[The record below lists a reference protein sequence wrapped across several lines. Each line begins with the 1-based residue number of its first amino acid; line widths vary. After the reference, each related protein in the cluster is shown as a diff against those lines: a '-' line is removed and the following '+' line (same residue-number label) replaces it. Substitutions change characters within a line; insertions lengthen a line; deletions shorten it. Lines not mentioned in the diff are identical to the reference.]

1 MATYGYLIQE
11 LNRFKLAY
19 LHFVEGA
26 TGGTRDLPDGVDL
39 DALRALFDGPYIGNN
54 GYDLDLALERRA
66 KGKIDAVAF
75 GPPFIANHDLDRKR
89 RVQGKGGSDCGNRC
103 G

>member
-26 TGGTRDLPDGVDL
+26 TGGTRHFPDGVDL
-39 DALRALFDGPYIGNN
+39 DAQRALFDGPYIGDK

-66 KGKIDAVAF
+66 PGKIDAVAF
-75 GPPFIANHDLDRKR
+75 GRTFIANPISEESRA
-89 RVQGKGGSDCGNRC
+89 GKESVSTCR
-103 G
+103 